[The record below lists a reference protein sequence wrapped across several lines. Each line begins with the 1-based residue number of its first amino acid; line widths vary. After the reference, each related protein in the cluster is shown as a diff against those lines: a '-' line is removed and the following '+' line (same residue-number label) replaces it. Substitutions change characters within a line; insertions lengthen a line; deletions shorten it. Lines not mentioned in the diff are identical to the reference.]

1 MVVFGIEGVIK
12 SCYNKGEINEIYTG
26 SGGTVG
32 IGGIVGYDYNGRIEN
47 CYNAGKITS
56 EREDG
61 IGSIVGFSAND
72 NIKNCYYDSSNSFGG
87 TGTPIKS
94 DIMKTEEFVDMLNN
108 HDPKRPYEY
117 DSNNINEGYPIL
129 IAEDYFKSEY
139 EFEDESE
146 DEYEDEYDD
155 EYEDEY
161 EDDEYTSDFADSAR
175 TKSYYAIKSIALKT
189 VGIVIVL
196 ALVIFGFLYYTGEID
211 FKKGNKN

>member
-72 NIKNCYYDSSNSFGG
+72 NIKNCYYDSSDSFGG
-87 TGTPIKS
+87 TGTPIKF

-129 IAEDYFKSEY
+129 IAEDFNGIY
-139 EFEDESE
+139 
-146 DEYEDEYDD
+146 YEDEYI
-155 EYEDEY
+155 YEDEDDY
-161 EDDEYTSDFADSAR
+161 EDDYEYASDNISTVK
-175 TKSYYAIKSIALKT
+175 TKTNAEKKSIVWKT
-189 VGIVIVL
+189 VGLIIVL
-196 ALVIFGFLYYTGEID
+196 GLVILGFLYYTGEID

>member
-12 SCYNKGEINEIYTG
+12 SCYNKGAINEIYTG

-61 IGSIVGFSAND
+61 IGSIVGFSSKE

-87 TGTPIKS
+87 IGTPIETDK
-94 DIMKTEEFVDMLNN
+94 MKTEEFVDILNN

-146 DEYEDEYDD
+146 DEYEDEYQALTEAQNALATAEANLNTVNADPAATD
-155 EYEDEY
+155 EQKEGDACQTLCKDYNKWD
-161 EDDEYTSDFADSAR
+161 TR
-175 TKSYYAIKSIALKT
+175 
-189 VGIVIVL
+189 VL
-196 ALVIFGFLYYTGEID
+196 TL
-211 FKKGNKN
+211 